1 MRAMSLTEL
10 INEMRAKGLIQL
22 VRIIGGAKP
31 VIGFVAILAGTDGME
46 TDPEWWE
53 LRLWT
58 RRN

>member
-31 VIGFVAILAGTDGME
+31 VIGFVAILARTDEMD
-46 TDPEWWE
+46 TDSEWWD